1 MSNGDEKQQTK
12 SDKQKRCLLCNR
24 DDFTLNPFDQND
36 ANDVKTLF
44 DADVIMVPFLLLTSF
59 HCTHFDMYFVCSCIF
74 MSILE
79 CI

>member
-1 MSNGDEKQQTK
+1 MSNGEEKQQTK

-36 ANDVKTLF
+36 ANDVKALF
-44 DADVIMVPFLLLTSF
+44 DADVIMVPFYLTLLYTF
-59 HCTHFDMYFVCSCIF
+59 RCILCVHVF
-74 MSILE
+74 LSILE